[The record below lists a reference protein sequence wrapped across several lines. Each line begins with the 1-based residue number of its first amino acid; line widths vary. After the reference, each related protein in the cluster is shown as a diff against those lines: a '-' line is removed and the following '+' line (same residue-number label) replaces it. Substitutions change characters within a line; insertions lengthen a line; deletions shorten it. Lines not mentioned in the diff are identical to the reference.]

1 MIPESLEERIALLS
15 NLHGAVAQLE
25 RALQSADDPL
35 AEIKQRVALDELER
49 KLPPQ
54 EAVLEAQRNALLRR
68 KQEVIEEQNRKL
80 RTRLD
85 TFLTGG
91 EAAGLKTW
99 INGLR
104 ASPPAQALLVDA
116 LVMQAR
122 ALTAPAA
129 QQAADKQRIQQIWQT
144 VHDACEGEEEV
155 VKKARDEAAQRL
167 RPPLPLWKKVLLG
180 LGALLLVLI
189 AVVGVNYLVRQVTA
203 EPIITALSP
212 ASITLGEETFD
223 LVVRGQNFQQGI
235 VVQWSGQTLSTTF
248 ISDSELHASVG
259 AFRLNETGDVDI
271 TVSAPGSDRPS
282 APLVFA
288 VVPPPT
294 HTPTPTPT
302 PTHTATFTATPT
314 GTPTSTPT
322 PTLTPTFT
330 PTATPVPPE
339 NALGCK
345 PYLFGPIGSLTNLS
359 HSEAVEFNSGS
370 DPQKQIPISWSDI
383 QIDTSASD
391 ACKAIQSTLDSAGA
405 IRERGILDGVYRL
418 RRTDGYSDDLADV
431 TIATPVTN
439 TAVLTATLSLAP
451 PQISG
456 TDTRRYVLEYYSGGT
471 DNDGFT
477 AIGGIQEVVIEFD
490 ITVLATPTPRPT
502 PTPTPTLTAILL
514 LEPIDGYTTED
525 APTLGWEYPGTLPEG
540 YNFRVYV
547 WRLDSRTDSGEMKPS
562 EPPQDSS
569 LQTHK
574 KSIKADWVVYQNGE
588 YAWTVTIIDKFK
600 KVVKEADK
608 TGWFKYTSPPT
619 PCPTTTT
626 GGACK

>member
-35 AEIKQRVALDELER
+35 AAIKRRVALDELN
-49 KLPPQ
+49 LPAQ
-54 EAVLEAQRNALLRR
+54 EAILEAQRNALLRR
-68 KQEVIEEQNRKL
+68 KQDVIQAQDRKL
-80 RTRLD
+80 RERLD
-85 TFLTGG
+85 AFLIGG
-91 EAAGLKTW
+91 QAADLKAW
-99 INGLR
+99 INDLR
-104 ASPPAQALLVDA
+104 ASPPALALLVDA
-116 LVMQAR
+116 LIMQAR
-122 ALTAPAA
+122 ALTAASA
-129 QQAADKQRIQQIWQT
+129 KQAAGKQQIQQIWQT

-155 VKKARDEAAQRL
+155 VKKARAEAIQRL

-189 AVVGVNYLVRQVTA
+189 AAVGVNYLVRQVTA

-235 VVQWSGQTLSTTF
+235 VVQWNGQTLSTTF
-248 ISDSELHASVG
+248 ISDSELHASVD

-282 APLVFA
+282 APFA
-288 VVPPPT
+288 FAIVPPPPPT

-302 PTHTATFTATPT
+302 HTATSTAMPT

-345 PYLFGPIGSLTNLS
+345 PYLFGPIGSFTNLS

-370 DPQKQIPISWSDI
+370 DPQIQIPISWSDI

-405 IRERGILDGVYRL
+405 IQERGILDGVYRL
-418 RRTDGYSDDLADV
+418 RRIDGGSSDAVDV
-431 TIATPVTN
+431 TIATSVTN
-439 TAVLTATLSLAP
+439 TTVLAATLSLAP

-456 TDTRRYVLEYYSGGT
+456 TDTRRYVLEYYSGGS
-471 DNDGFT
+471 DNNGF
-477 AIGGIQEVVIEFD
+477 APVGGIQEAVIEFT

-502 PTPTPTLTAILL
+502 PAPALGSITLSK
-514 LEPIDGYTTED
+514 PVDGYTTED

-569 LQTHK
+569 RETPD

-588 YAWTVTIIDKFK
+588 YAWKVAIIDGNGTAL
-600 KVVKEADK
+600 KEADK
-608 TGWFKYTSPPT
+608 KGWFKYNSSS
-619 PCPTTTT
+619 CT
-626 GGACK
+626 GSSCK